1 MKKIKIILPLTLLLI
16 MVFSLSAHAAERS
29 PLNDSQDTRPNVSQA
44 LTERISTDG
53 QRPVRENL
61 EERADQLREKLLEV
75 VMIYSPDLYEDF
87 SSAFESHD
95 TVHVAL
101 EDTRTS
107 LREEATAIAREEA
120 QAYLTELKA
129 SVDDGSMTIEEA
141 REAMKAY
148 HEEGKEERQ
157 AIIEAIQAELEP
169 IHEAI
174 KALAEER
181 KSTFEALRTALESE
195 DEEGIVENLALAY
208 AQLLEH
214 IQLDEAKLAIISE

>member
-16 MVFSLSAHAAERS
+16 MVFSLSAHAAERR

-53 QRPVRENL
+53 QRPSRENL
-61 EERADQLREKLLEV
+61 EERADRLREKMLEV

-87 SSAFESHD
+87 STAFESHD
-95 TVHVAL
+95 AVHVAL
-101 EDTRTS
+101 EDIRTS
-107 LREEATAIAREEA
+107 LREEANAIAREEA
-120 QAYLTELKA
+120 LAYFTELKA
-129 SVDDGSMTIEEA
+129 SVDDGSITIEEA

-148 HEEGKEERQ
+148 HEEGKAERQ

-195 DEEGIVENLALAY
+195 DEEGIVENLVLAY